1 MIQMKIIDTLR
12 KHLVELRDRFDPKKV
27 REIKRIRDFKSKKIR
42 VAIYTLIAVFSLGF
56 GLVNLVKQE
65 ELSERNFRDQIVQNE
80 LKASKEEVANWNLV
94 KKLPFKNSFLSI
106 YQFQNKDG
114 LNFLLVD
121 RSTPNGQI
129 LEKTTI
135 DTQKSEPKAD
145 EPIALMQLL
154 VWLSDT
160 GKEKK
165 IDSYS
170 KTESGWEVNGKEYKV
185 ELRYGQL
192 IKVNDEELSR
202 FPNLYLTQPAI
213 RRILKSFEK
222 NPEQMMIG
230 RVTIEDGELLITS
243 REFGTTDGAPVYE
256 IRSNVNS
263 EVKILEN
270 KIVKR
275 GN

>member
-1 MIQMKIIDTLR
+1 MKIIDTLR
-12 KHLVELRDRFDPKKV
+12 KHLVELRDRFDQKKV

-56 GLVNLVKQE
+56 GLVNIVKQE

-129 LEKTTI
+129 LEKVTI
-135 DTQKSEPKAD
+135 DTQNSEPKAD

-154 VWLSDT
+154 IWLSDT

-222 NPEQMMIG
+222 DPEKMMIG
-230 RVTIEDGELLITS
+230 RVTIEDDELLITS

-256 IRSNVNS
+256 IRSNLNS

-275 GN
+275 GD

>member
-12 KHLVELRDRFDPKKV
+12 KHLVELRDRFDQKKV

-135 DTQKSEPKAD
+135 DTQKSEPKTD

-154 VWLSDT
+154 IWLSDT

-275 GN
+275 GD

>member
-1 MIQMKIIDTLR
+1 MKIIDTLR
-12 KHLVELRDRFDPKKV
+12 KHLVELRDRFDQKKV

-135 DTQKSEPKAD
+135 DTQKSEPKTD

-154 VWLSDT
+154 IWLSDT

-275 GN
+275 GD